1 MKKTWEEPKILVQKF
16 VANEY
21 VAACGE
27 EKKVYKF
34 ECNAGSADG
43 YGNLHHYRVYTDD
56 GRLLAGLLS
65 GLYGPCGETHDASTK
80 DDFLEGYMDDVNTW
94 GNDNIPVIIW
104 TEGGTNVH
112 CTTNLDMDDW
122 TTAKS

>member
-16 VANEY
+16 IPNEY

-34 ECNAGSADG
+34 ACNAGSADD

-56 GRLLAGLLS
+56 GSLLTGLFS
-65 GLYGPCGETHDASTK
+65 SLYGPCGETHDASTK
-80 DDFLEGYMDDVNTW
+80 DDFLKGYMDDVNTW
-94 GNDNIPVIIW
+94 ENDNIRVIIW

-112 CTTNLDMDDW
+112 CTTNLEMSSW
-122 TTAKS
+122 TTDKS